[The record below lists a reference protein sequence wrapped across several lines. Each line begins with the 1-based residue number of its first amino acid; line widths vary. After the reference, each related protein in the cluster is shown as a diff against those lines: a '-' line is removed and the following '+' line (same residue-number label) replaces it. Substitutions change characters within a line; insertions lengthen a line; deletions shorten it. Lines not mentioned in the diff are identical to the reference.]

1 MNDDVCMPV
10 DGDDPGR
17 LPPGPPG
24 MPGCPKGPWRSRYE
38 ARDSFR
44 EYGKSGKFFHG
55 SFDVKLVGLK
65 RYSKSASTRLLCR
78 RAGQP
83 GRGAE
88 PAVERRRTTKKCDC
102 KWAVSLKARK
112 LPEGEIFPE
121 PTTTA
126 PSKPPPTPLERP
138 NANDAAD
145 VGDTVEEDDD
155 AEREAEDGEDQDDQD
170 VQDDLGDGTWVGLY
184 KLNSVDPS

>member
-1 MNDDVCMPV
+1 MNDDVRMPV

-112 LPEGEIFPE
+112 LPEGEIFP
-121 PTTTA
+121 TTTA
-126 PSKPPPTPLERP
+126 PSAKMGSR
-138 NANDAAD
+138 D
-145 VGDTVEEDDD
+145 GSSGGQRRYKSRVEMSKMQKGKGQATD
-155 AEREAEDGEDQDDQD
+155 
-170 VQDDLGDGTWVGLY
+170 
-184 KLNSVDPS
+184 

>member
-17 LPPGPPG
+17 LHPGPPG
-24 MPGCPKGPWRSRYE
+24 MLGCPKGPWRSRYE

-55 SFDVKLVGLK
+55 SFDVKLVGFK
-65 RYSKSASTRLLCR
+65 KYSKSASTRLLCR

-126 PSKPPPTPLERP
+126 PSKPPPPPPLSVQTQTMPRTLVTLSRKTTTPSAKP
-138 NANDAAD
+138 K
-145 VGDTVEEDDD
+145 TVK
-155 AEREAEDGEDQDDQD
+155 
-170 VQDDLGDGTWVGLY
+170 TKTTKTY
-184 KLNSVDPS
+184 KTTSATAPGWGCTS

>member
-55 SFDVKLVGLK
+55 SFDVKLVGFK
-65 RYSKSASTRLLCR
+65 KYSKSASTRLLCR

-126 PSKPPPTPLERP
+126 PSKPPPPPPLSVQTQTMPRTLVTLSRKTTTPSAKP
-138 NANDAAD
+138 K
-145 VGDTVEEDDD
+145 TVK
-155 AEREAEDGEDQDDQD
+155 
-170 VQDDLGDGTWVGLY
+170 TKTTKTY
-184 KLNSVDPS
+184 KTTSATAPGWGCTS